1 MHLGLDLTWQPL
13 AVVPHY
19 YLHNYWHEYLPIL
32 EQLHLTML
40 IAGAAPNK
48 TAPFTTG
55 VADSKRSK
63 KVGDGKP
70 KFLMTNLPIGDF
82 ANVWY

>member
-1 MHLGLDLTWQPL
+1 MFARTCAIEPDKVED
-13 AVVPHY
+13 A
-19 YLHNYWHEYLPIL
+19 
-32 EQLHLTML
+32 
-40 IAGAAPNK
+40 AAPNK

-63 KVGDGKP
+63 EIGDGKP

-82 ANVWY
+82 ANVWYWSVMFIISHTN